1 MAKTIVIDTEVK
13 GVDQAV
19 SDINKIDNAV
29 DGVNQKNISPKFDTA
44 KTEKSLENLQKKGEQ
59 IEKVGQGIAGGFA
72 LATGVVGS
80 FGSELG
86 YSAEEIEQAQAKA
99 SSFIGILVS
108 IKPVIEG
115 VGSGFKLLG
124 SILKTNPLILLAT
137 IIGGIIV
144 SFLDMGA
151 IIDGIKKGF
160 KAFGDAVSAT
170 FDFIVEAAMF
180 AIDMYTKFL
189 DVITLG
195 LFDINGAYKGYVK
208 SVNDANEAERK
219 RVEALTKEIKKQQEV
234 IDKLE
239 GQIKSTEKL
248 LVALKKKEDA
258 IVKSY
263 DKEIELLQAAGKST
277 EEAEEAKLKAVN
289 DSLNQ
294 RIKAQEKHLADTI
307 KLMDAESKQHEA
319 MIERNGK
326 FDKVLVTQ
334 FQDLNKNRI
343 KDSKATLEQL
353 KIDKD
358 NSDQAIKVN
367 DAKNQKEA
375 NDKWKEN
382 EEKRRAL
389 ELEANK
395 LRIQQENEY
404 LDTIAK
410 LQDENFESTLSA
422 EEREKRVVEEKYFAL
437 EEAAKNNAEQLAIVT
452 EAKERELAT
461 ISKKYRDEESRLI
474 AEANAIR
481 LQKENEYLDT
491 IATLEEQNFENTLT
505 DEQREL
511 RAIDEKYF
519 ALEEAAKGNAEQ
531 LAIINEAKNKELS
544 DSNQK
549 YRDLE
554 ENQQKQINDFR
565 VKALSDTLSTLSTL
579 NELFGNKNEAN
590 AKKAFQVNKAISI
603 ASTLLQTY
611 QSATAAYASQI
622 IPLDP
627 SSVVRGTIA
636 AGLAVAAGLANVAK
650 IASTQFNGGASAS
663 GGASGG
669 GVGSSPSL
677 PSVDTSSTPFQFP
690 TVEGNNP
697 QATQQ
702 TFVSVTEINNVNNRV
717 QVAEANA
724 TFG

>member
-1 MAKTIVIDTEVK
+1 
-13 GVDQAV
+13 
-19 SDINKIDNAV
+19 
-29 DGVNQKNISPKFDTA
+29 
-44 KTEKSLENLQKKGEQ
+44 
-59 IEKVGQGIAGGFA
+59 
-72 LATGVVGS
+72 
-80 FGSELG
+80 
-86 YSAEEIEQAQAKA
+86 
-99 SSFIGILVS
+99 
-108 IKPVIEG
+108 
-115 VGSGFKLLG
+115 
-124 SILKTNPLILLAT
+124 
-137 IIGGIIV
+137 
-144 SFLDMGA
+144 
-151 IIDGIKKGF
+151 
-160 KAFGDAVSAT
+160 
-170 FDFIVEAAMF
+170 MF

-189 DVITLG
+189 DVITLC

-258 IVKSY
+258 IVKAY

-277 EEAEEAKLKAVN
+277 EEAEKAKLKAVN

-307 KLMDAESKQHEA
+307 KIMDAESKQHEA

-404 LDTIAK
+404 LDTIAN
-410 LQDENFESTLSA
+410 LQEENFESTLSA
-422 EEREKRVVEEKYFAL
+422 QAIEKRAVEAKYFEL
-437 EEAAKNNAEQLAIVT
+437 EEAAKGNAEQLAIVT
-452 EAKERELAT
+452 EAKERELGAIT
-461 ISKKYRDEESRLI
+461 KKYTDEENRLI
-474 AEANAIR
+474 AEATALR
-481 LQKENEYLDT
+481 VQKENEYLDT
-491 IATLEEQNFENTLT
+491 VADLQNQNFESTLT
-505 DEQREL
+505 EQEREL

-519 ALEEAAKGNAEQ
+519 ALETAAKGNAEQ
-531 LAIINEAKNKELS
+531 LAIINEAKNKEIS
-544 DSNQK
+544 DSNKK
-549 YRDLE
+549 YRTEE

-565 VKALSDTLSTLSTL
+565 LKAVQDTLNTLSSL
-579 NELFGNKNEAN
+579 NELFGKKNEAN

-603 ASTLLQTY
+603 ASTLVQTY

-636 AGLAVAAGLANVAK
+636 AGLAVAAGLVNVAK

-697 QATQQ
+697 QATSHRLIIQPLTHPQ
-702 TFVSVTEINNVNNRV
+702 PMRSWFPSLYVVRPSRTLTSHSSGVRSWWGVTACQHLAPPIFLRRRHP
-717 QVAEANA
+717 
-724 TFG
+724 TCLLSTPLTTTR

>member
-258 IVKSY
+258 IVKAY

-277 EEAEEAKLKAVN
+277 EEAEKAKLKAVN

-307 KLMDAESKQHEA
+307 KIMDAESKQHEA

-395 LRIQQENEY
+395 IRTQQENEY

-519 ALEEAAKGNAEQ
+519 ALETAAKGNAEQ
-531 LAIINEAKNKELS
+531 LAIINEAKNKEIS
-544 DSNQK
+544 DSNKK
-549 YRDLE
+549 YRTEE

-565 VKALSDTLSTLSTL
+565 LKAVQDTLNTLSSL
-579 NELFGNKNEAN
+579 NELFGKKNEAN

-603 ASTLLQTY
+603 ASTLVQTY

-636 AGLAVAAGLANVAK
+636 AGLAVAAGLVNVAK

-677 PSVDTSSTPFQFP
+677 PTVDTSSTPFQFP

-702 TFVSVTEINNVNNRV
+702 TFVSVTEINSVNNRV

>member
-13 GVDQAV
+13 GVDQALQ
-19 SDINKIDNAV
+19 DIDKIDNAV

-115 VGSGFKLLG
+115 VGAGFKLLG

-137 IIGGIIV
+137 LIGGLIV

-151 IIDGIKKGF
+151 VVDLIKKGF

-170 FDFIVEAAMF
+170 FDFIVDAAMF

-189 DVITLG
+189 DIITLG

-219 RVEALTKEIKKQQEV
+219 RVETLTKEIKKQQEI

-239 GQIKSTEKL
+239 GQIKATEKL

-258 IVKSY
+258 IVKAY

-294 RIKAQEKHLADTI
+294 RIKAQEKHLEDTI
-307 KLMDAESKQHEA
+307 KLIDAESKQHEA
-319 MIERNGK
+319 MVERNGK
-326 FDKVLVTQ
+326 FDKALVAQ
-334 FQDLNKNRI
+334 FQALNKDRVN
-343 KDSKATLEQL
+343 DSKATLEQL

-382 EEKRRAL
+382 DEKRRAL

-404 LDTIAK
+404 LDTIAN
-410 LQDENFESTLSA
+410 LQEENFESTLSA
-422 EEREKRVVEEKYFAL
+422 QAIEKRAVEAKYFEL
-437 EEAAKNNAEQLAIVT
+437 EEAAKGNAEQLAIVT
-452 EAKERELAT
+452 EAKERELGAIT
-461 ISKKYRDEESRLI
+461 KKYTDEENRLI

-491 IATLEEQNFENTLT
+491 IATLQEQNFENTLT
-505 DEQREL
+505 EEEREL

-677 PSVDTSSTPFQFP
+677 PTVDTSSTPFQFP

-702 TFVSVTEINNVNNRV
+702 TFVSVTEINSVNNRV